1 MRFFLNNKNAL
12 LTHYEVCVYIYM
24 CVCVY
29 TYISIPQLFVF
40 VLYFETESHFAAL
53 AGQELNYV
61 DQAGLELSEILLP
74 LSL

>member
-1 MRFFLNNKNAL
+1 
-12 LTHYEVCVYIYM
+12 M

-40 VLYFETESHFAAL
+40 VLYFETESRFAAL